1 MDTREGSVTVGG
13 LKLHYQEWG
22 RPDGMPIVM
31 LHGLRSYGATWE
43 PVAEAIGPQWRTIG
57 LDQRG
62 RGDSDWDAGADY
74 YTEAYVRD
82 LEGFV
87 EAMGLKRFVLLGHS
101 MGGSNAMYYAGRGNN
116 AASLR
121 GVIIEDIGP
130 GSSTS
135 TAGAERIIAE
145 LRKTPESFAT
155 WAEARAFWRSQRPL
169 VSEAALDSR
178 VRYSMRERD
187 GRVFW
192 KYDYHGIAKARM
204 NPDLSKFP
212 DLWPGVR
219 AIACPGLVI
228 RGELSDF
235 LPVATA
241 QKMVEANPRLSFAQ
255 VAKASHYVHD
265 DNFEGFL
272 AVLKPWLDALPA

>member
-101 MGGSNAMYYAGRGNN
+101 MGGSNTMYYAGRGNN
-116 AASLR
+116 AARLR
-121 GVIIEDIGP
+121 GVIIEDIR
-130 GSSTS
+130 SEEHTS
-135 TAGAERIIAE
+135 E
-145 LRKTPESFAT
+145 L
-155 WAEARAFWRSQRPL
+155 Q
-169 VSEAALDSR
+169 
-178 VRYSMRERD
+178 
-187 GRVFW
+187 
-192 KYDYHGIAKARM
+192 
-204 NPDLSKFP
+204 
-212 DLWPGVR
+212 
-219 AIACPGLVI
+219 
-228 RGELSDF
+228 
-235 LPVATA
+235 
-241 QKMVEANPRLSFAQ
+241 
-255 VAKASHYVHD
+255 SH
-265 DNFEGFL
+265 
-272 AVLKPWLDALPA
+272 